1 MLRLKIVVDSSQSV
15 WGPVFSTRNHVAPSD
30 SREIEKAQWAVN
42 YGIFFLGHFQKWSWV
57 SLVAAL
63 TTTIS
68 KLEWYYLSFFILKC
82 TFKRLTVLSIKKN
95 LIGQFLVCS
104 KNLWYWNSWGI
115 IKFDFSECTM
125 LCGGMIWIITKKSKE
140 KTFFRKKTI
149 SLFCTFFASNWA
161 NMEGGGEGCSTFEN
175 IKQGMQSLEFRSW
188 LLLLEL
194 HIFWA
199 QEGIYFIFNVL
210 LQIEITEFSCRLFI
224 FDMSPNLFVRCC

>member
-140 KTFFRKKTI
+140 KTFFRKKNYI
-149 SLFCTFFASNWA
+149 
-161 NMEGGGEGCSTFEN
+161 
-175 IKQGMQSLEFRSW
+175 II
-188 LLLLEL
+188 L
-194 HIFWA
+194 HIFCFKLGQYGRRRRGMLYIWKH
-199 QEGIYFIFNVL
+199 
-210 LQIEITEFSCRLFI
+210 
-224 FDMSPNLFVRCC
+224 

>member
-1 MLRLKIVVDSSQSV
+1 MSVEKVNAAFKNCCWLLSKRVRSCFFHSKSRCSIRQQRDWKSSM
-15 WGPVFSTRNHVAPSD
+15 
-30 SREIEKAQWAVN
+30 SRELRDF
-42 YGIFFLGHFQKWSWV
+42 FFLGHFQKWSWD

-140 KTFFRKKTI
+140 KTFFRKKNYI
-149 SLFCTFFASNWA
+149 
-161 NMEGGGEGCSTFEN
+161 
-175 IKQGMQSLEFRSW
+175 II
-188 LLLLEL
+188 L
-194 HIFWA
+194 HIFCFKLGQYGRRRRGMLYIWKH
-199 QEGIYFIFNVL
+199 
-210 LQIEITEFSCRLFI
+210 
-224 FDMSPNLFVRCC
+224 